1 MKTKVKP
8 QIYNKVRTSVGV
20 QADFCERDIP
30 KGTVGTI
37 VECYEDPEGY
47 AVDLAIPDQKLV
59 GGFDYENVILEP
71 NQFELI
77 SAASQGTSVRKG
89 KELKGTPK
97 KGMAPV
103 TGKEL
108 LKKVEE
114 LKGTPKKKMA
124 RALGFVSKTKTGQE
138 RIKLASFMN
147 ALLEAKGVG
156 FGGASERDGCG
167 GRSASYRIQVQ
178 QNGSLLVGAVYTCEM
193 GLEPGTE
200 FEIQLGHK
208 HIKLVKVDGGDG
220 ED

>member
-8 QIYNKVRTSVGV
+8 QIYDEVKTSVVV
-20 QADFCERDIP
+20 QADFSEYDIP
-30 KGTVGTI
+30 KDTVGTI

-47 AVDLAIPDQKLV
+47 AVDLAIPDENFV
-59 GGFDYENVILEP
+59 GGFTYENVILES
-71 NQFELI
+71 NQFEVI
-77 SAASQGTSVRKG
+77 SIASKEPLLKKL

-97 KGMAPV
+97 KERAPV

-114 LKGTPKKKMA
+114 LKGTPKKEMA
-124 RALGFVSKTKTGQE
+124 RALGFVPYTKRGLE
-138 RIKLASFMN
+138 RVKLASFMN
-147 ALLEAKGVG
+147 ALLEAKGIG
-156 FGGASERDGCG
+156 FGGSSGRDGRG

-178 QNGSLLVGAVYTCEM
+178 QNGNLLIGAAYTREM

-200 FEIQLGHK
+200 FEIQLRDK
-208 HIKLVKVDGGDG
+208 HIKLVKVISDDG